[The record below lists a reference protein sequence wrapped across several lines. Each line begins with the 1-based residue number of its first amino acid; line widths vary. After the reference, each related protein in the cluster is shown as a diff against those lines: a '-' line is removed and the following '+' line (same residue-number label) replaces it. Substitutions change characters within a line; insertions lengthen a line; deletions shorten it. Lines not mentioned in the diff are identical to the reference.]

1 MTESYCEIHPLYFPA
16 EGPPKGFRSGCT
28 KCLWIY
34 FRQVEKDFLKSVT
47 EAEHMRPLVEA
58 MGDNALTK
66 RYDRLIAVMKGED
79 LSEF

>member
-1 MTESYCEIHPLYFPA
+1 MTESYCELHPLYFPA
-16 EGPPKGFRSGCT
+16 EGPPKGFREGCT

-47 EAEHMRPLVEA
+47 EAEHMRPQDEA
-58 MGDNALTK
+58 KGDESHTN
-66 RYDRLIAVMKGED
+66 RYERLIPQMNGED